1 MRVRVPPRPPRRPLV
16 SHPQDMLDLGAVTE
30 RGSPMSTTPHN
41 WKYSV
46 EDLRAAV
53 CDSTSLR
60 QVLARLGLSKQGGG
74 AYATLNRR
82 IKALELDTS
91 HFTGQGWRRGQTSW
105 PNRRMRPLEEL
116 LVESSPVTCIHRLKR
131 RLIREGLLETR
142 CQICGLG
149 DEWNYQ
155 PLVLRFDHINGVRND
170 MRIENLRLICPN
182 CDSQLPTFAGRNR
195 RHLRETA
202 PPHASSDS
210 SAAARLDLRYSGA
223 DSASPSEPSSHATG
237 IEARSESHPRAG

>member
-1 MRVRVPPRPPRRPLV
+1 M
-16 SHPQDMLDLGAVTE
+16 T
-30 RGSPMSTTPHN
+30 TTPHN

-53 CDSTSLR
+53 RDSTSLR

-82 IKALELDTS
+82 IKALEIDTGR
-91 HFTGQGWRRGQTSW
+91 FTGQGWRKGQTSW
-105 PNRRMRPLEEL
+105 PNRLTRPLEEL
-116 LVESSPVTCIHRLKR
+116 LVTDSPVTCIHRLKR

-149 DEWNYQ
+149 DEWNNQ

-195 RHLRETA
+195 RRLRETT
-202 PPHASSDS
+202 PPHASRDS
-210 SAAARLDLRYSGA
+210 FAAARLDLRYSGA
-223 DSASPSEPSSHATG
+223 DSASPSEPSNHATG